1 MRFSGHR
8 TPPLRVHTGPDRIT
22 PELRLQ
28 SATGLKESL
37 LTYYNETKN
46 IAEGFA
52 GRQMSK
58 RVGVRTPVRRRC
70 PCAPQKPAAA
80 ADFIAH
86 RARPEMTGILPIS
99 IRSQCLQRSGHR
111 AQVGRAGVRLAPGC

>member
-52 GRQMSK
+52 SRQMSK
-58 RVGVRTPVRRRC
+58 RVGVSMLAPETGRSRRFHRS
-70 PCAPQKPAAA
+70 
-80 ADFIAH
+80 
-86 RARPEMTGILPIS
+86 RARPEMPGILPIS

-111 AQVGRAGVRLAPGC
+111 VQVGRAGVRLAPGC